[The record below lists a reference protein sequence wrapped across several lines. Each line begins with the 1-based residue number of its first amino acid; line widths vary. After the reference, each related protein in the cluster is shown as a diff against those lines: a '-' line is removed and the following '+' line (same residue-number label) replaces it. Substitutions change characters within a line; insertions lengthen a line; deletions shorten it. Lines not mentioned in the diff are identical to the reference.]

1 MRKGKRND
9 VNYMEFRDGYVL
21 VERAE
26 LEAIFEGYKKREL
39 KRNELRLFAAMCE
52 QKGLHWRS
60 KVDIARTVNCKSDTK
75 GIRRLSKGI
84 IERAQVR
91 VRAILDS
98 VHPNDSERRI
108 AVSRKMLKH
117 AARGGCT
124 SNEIIVML
132 YYCMRRLPQSG
143 RCDRLK
149 EDERYARFK
158 YGELETVSGIPRANV
173 CRAVARLRGKGI
185 LNTAWVKKQNENRFG
200 LLFVDGALVSLT
212 CPRQGANRRL
222 KPGSTPHKTTT
233 TLSKIDNTPRHES
246 ATLTKDNPKTS
257 NQRGMENVFAQKA
270 ASGAS
275 RQAEFE
281 RIILR
286 AEQMKAELI
295 EQVA

>member
-1 MRKGKRND
+1 
-9 VNYMEFRDGYVL
+9 
-21 VERAE
+21 
-26 LEAIFEGYKKREL
+26 
-39 KRNELRLFAAMCE
+39 
-52 QKGLHWRS
+52 
-60 KVDIARTVNCKSDTK
+60 
-75 GIRRLSKGI
+75 GI
-84 IERAQVR
+84 IERAQVG
-91 VRAILDS
+91 VRAVLDS
-98 VHPNDSERRI
+98 AHQNDSERRI

-132 YYCMRRLPQSG
+132 FYCMKRLSQSG

-149 EDERYARFK
+149 ENERYARFK
-158 YGELETVSGIPRANV
+158 YGELEAVSGIPRANV

-222 KPGSTPHKTTT
+222 KPESIPHKTTT

-257 NQRGMENVFAQKA
+257 NQERLDRVFERRAVSK
-270 ASGAS
+270 AS
-275 RQAEFE
+275 RLAEFE

-286 AEQMKAELI
+286 AEQMKAERI